1 MRSFGEV
8 LDETK
13 GIGQGFDFLRIWLS
27 FAILAWHSIV
37 ISYGFPVEAAMW
49 QTWIGTLAA
58 ALLPAFF
65 ALSGFLVMGS
75 AVRVGSLSTFL
86 GFRMLRILPALSTEV
101 VLGAVLVG
109 GLATT
114 LSPHAYFTSPG
125 FFRYLQNIIGH
136 ISFFLPGVFKTNPE
150 DTVNASLWTIPP
162 EIFCYLF
169 IAMMILSG
177 AYRNR
182 LAYVCVALILVA
194 INLSADHAF
203 VADEAARAAGVVKQ
217 YHLFLSFVIGNM
229 FFLWRHRIPRGLLP
243 FFAAAVLSFV
253 CLRIPGLT
261 NVALVTL
268 TYCILYLGTARL
280 PNLPLLSTGDYSY
293 GVYLYGYPV
302 QQVVTLAFPG
312 LRVWWFNILIALPVS
327 LLFAVFSWHVI
338 EKPAL
343 RLKAALKPLRA
354 VEAGWLDRYPVRLL
368 LCVLLSGYGV
378 ILLHWSN
385 LDASTGF
392 SFRTHW
398 MIVAPACLCVAFLA
412 AGRPRRGHAGQPAT
426 ASP

>member
-1 MRSFGEV
+1 MRSFGAV
-8 LDETK
+8 LDETR
-13 GIGQGFDFLRIWLS
+13 GLGQGFDFLRIWLS

-49 QTWIGTLAA
+49 RTWIGTLAA

-114 LSPHAYFTSPG
+114 LPAHAYFTSPG

-136 ISFFLPGVFKTNPE
+136 ISFFLPGVFKSNPE

-182 LAYVCVALILVA
+182 LAYAAVAIVLVA
-194 INLSADHAF
+194 INLTADHAF

-217 YHLFLSFVIGNM
+217 YHLFLAFVIGNL
-229 FFLWRHRIPRGLLP
+229 FFLWRHHIPRGLPP
-243 FFAAAVLSFV
+243 FLVAAVLSFV
-253 CLRIPGLT
+253 CLRLPGLT
-261 NVALVTL
+261 NVALVSL

-280 PNLPLLSTGDYSY
+280 PNVWPLSTGDYSY

-302 QQVVTLAFPG
+302 QQLITLAFPG
-312 LRVWWFNILIALPVS
+312 MRVWWFNILIALPIS
-327 LLFAVFSWHVI
+327 LLLAAFSWHVI

-354 VEAGWLDRYPVRLL
+354 VEASWLSRYPVRLL
-368 LCVLLSGYGV
+368 LSLVLSAYGV

-398 MIVAPACLCVAFLA
+398 MMVAPACLCIAFLV
-412 AGRPRRGHAGQPAT
+412 AGRPGRRPAGQPA
-426 ASP
+426 AAA